1 MKIHLKLLDQWVKKM
16 ASKARLV
23 SKAFR
28 TNNDGT
34 VQLKSGF
41 GDSAEPIVIPVEIV
55 SDNTIV
61 LADSAEAVIDT
72 FDGSLIRAA
81 HYHMICNT
89 PADSDHQAQQI
100 FVTHNGTTATL
111 VTYGTL
117 LHGTDTIVTYDASID
132 SSSTVSLLADPQAI
146 DGLKFSFKRIDVET
160 SE

>member
-1 MKIHLKLLDQWVKKM
+1 M
-16 ASKARLV
+16 ATKARLIA
-23 SKAFR
+23 KTFQ
-28 TNNDGT
+28 TNDDGT
-34 VQLKSGF
+34 VQLKGEF
-41 GDSAEPIVIPVEIV
+41 ADSAAPVPVEVV
-55 SDNTIV
+55 SNNTIV

-89 PADSDHQAQQI
+89 SADSDHQAQQI
-100 FVTHNGTTATL
+100 FVTHNGETATL

-117 LHGTDTIVTYDASID
+117 LHGTDTIVTYDANID

-146 DGLKFSFKRIDVET
+146 DGLKFSFKRIDVKT